1 MTDFRARAARLD
13 DAVFKPLAEMATL
26 DGVPVCGMLSA
37 PWTDPRL
44 GSMHTGI
51 VEPRFTVRD
60 ADAIHAPPGAAVKV
74 MGKAFEVIAL
84 EPDGSGLTGLVL
96 RAVLP

>member
-1 MTDFRARAARLD
+1 VTGFRSKAARLD
-13 DAVFKPLAEMATL
+13 GAVFKHLAELATL
-26 DGVPVCGMLSA
+26 DGVPVCGMLAA

-60 ADAIHAPPGAAVKV
+60 ADAVHAPPGAAVKV
-74 MGKAFEVIAL
+74 MGKAFEVIAV
-84 EPDGSGLTGLVL
+84 EPDGSGLTELVL
-96 RAVLP
+96 RETLP